1 MGVFGSSLLYPA
13 CENPARVERYL
24 DGKGNANRVFNLKEE
39 MGPHVDWRHKLHT
52 MGEKP
57 SLAMIVADYTSGDA
71 AVKKRRVDVLNRLL
85 DMRIN
90 VDYATN
96 IGCRLVDV
104 LKSKGDY
111 YPGELIARAD
121 PDGGPTA
128 SVLIIKGDH
137 KQVL

>member
-1 MGVFGSSLLYPA
+1 MGSFGSSLLYPA

-24 DGKGNANRVFNLKEE
+24 DGKGKVNRVFNLKEE
-39 MGPHVDWRHKLHT
+39 MGPHEDWRHKLHT
-52 MGEKP
+52 LGERP
-57 SLAMIVADYTSGDA
+57 SLAMVVADYTSGDA
-71 AVKKRRVDVLNRLL
+71 ATRTRRVSVLNRLL
-85 DMRIN
+85 DMNVN
-90 VDYATN
+90 VDYKTN

-121 PDGGPTA
+121 PEGGPTA